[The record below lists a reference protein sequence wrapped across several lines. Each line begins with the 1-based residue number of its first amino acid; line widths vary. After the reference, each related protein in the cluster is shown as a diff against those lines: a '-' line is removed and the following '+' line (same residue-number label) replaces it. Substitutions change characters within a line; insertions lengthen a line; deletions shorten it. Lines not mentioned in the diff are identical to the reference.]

1 MDITKRIGKTLKRLF
16 PDIQQI
22 TRNSL
27 EQGHKEHSFYIKKR
41 KSSAQNQFFHKQQR
55 IYNFTLHYFPNRY
68 PEDEMNQSET
78 DCEIMAERL
87 LSDFHYLEGHYGK
100 VINTDFDIQDDA
112 LLFHFRIRMRVN
124 LPEPEPTYMELLEE
138 RSNLID

>member
-1 MDITKRIGKTLKRLF
+1 MDISKRIGETLKTLF

-22 TRNSL
+22 TRNNL

-41 KSSAQNQFFHKQQR
+41 KSSGQNQFFNKQQR
-55 IYNFTLHYFPNRY
+55 VYNYTLHYFAHKY
-68 PEDEMNQSET
+68 PDDKMNQAET
-78 DCEIMAERL
+78 ECEKMAERL

-100 VINTDFDIQDDA
+100 VINTDYDIQDNA

-124 LPEPEPTYMELLEE
+124 LPEAEPTYMETLEE
-138 RSNLID
+138 RSNLS